1 MKKKVKILITD
12 DHHLVRQGLKLI
24 LKNQDEVV
32 FEVLEVDSGEKA
44 IKMFQTTK
52 IDVALMDISMEG
64 MNGIDATR
72 TILNEN
78 SFAKIIAL
86 SMHSET
92 YLIRKMIDAGA
103 VGFVLKDTES
113 DELLRAIKTVL
124 KGQNYYTNEVSLKLM
139 GHFKEKVREEYN
151 EDLAISFKISK
162 REIEI
167 LDLIAKQLTND
178 EIADKLEIS
187 KRTVD
192 SHRQKILAKLGL
204 KNTAGLIHY
213 AMKNHLIS

>member
-1 MKKKVKILITD
+1 MKKTVKILITD

-24 LKNQDEVV
+24 LKNQDELV

-44 IKMFQTTK
+44 IKMFQTEK
-52 IDVALMDISMEG
+52 IDIALMDISMEG
-64 MNGIDATR
+64 MNGIDATKA
-72 TILNEN
+72 ILSEN

-167 LDLIAKQLTND
+167 LDLIAKQLTNE